1 MNDVNIDE
9 KELLNIDE
17 MIINGT
23 DDINRPYTIR
33 NKYLGKSVRVTIRRL
48 FDIAQLNKA
57 TQLVF
62 FYILDRLHK
71 DCNVVKV
78 KRNDFVEV
86 LQLDKGTI
94 SKSIKVLIENNFI
107 ELIGKD
113 TYKIPI
119 DQTYKGNLNTI
130 IKKDIDNKKK
140 IEEYNK
146 EEEEIRKNT
155 QTYSLN
161 LKKIKK

>member
-1 MNDVNIDE
+1 MNDVNITE
-9 KELLNIDE
+9 KELLNIGE
-17 MIINGT
+17 MIINSK
-23 DDINRPYTIR
+23 DDFDRPYTIK
-33 NKYLGKSVRVTIRRL
+33 NKFLGKSVRVTIRRL

-62 FYILDRLHK
+62 FYILERLHK
-71 DCNVVKV
+71 DTNVVKV

-86 LQLDKGTI
+86 LQLDKGTV
-94 SKSIKVLIENNFI
+94 SKAIKTLIENNFI
-107 ELIGKD
+107 EVIEKD

-130 IKKDIDNKKK
+130 IKKDIDNKKE
-140 IEEYNK
+140 IEDYNK
-146 EEEEIRKNT
+146 EEEEIKNNV
-155 QTYSLN
+155 QTYNLK

>member
-1 MNDVNIDE
+1 MLLYNIY
-9 KELLNIDE
+9 K
-17 MIINGT
+17 
-23 DDINRPYTIR
+23 R
-33 NKYLGKSVRVTIRRL
+33 
-48 FDIAQLNKA
+48 QL
-57 TQLVF
+57 QP
-62 FYILDRLHK
+62 
-71 DCNVVKV
+71 
-78 KRNDFVEV
+78 
-86 LQLDKGTI
+86 LDKGTI

-119 DQTYKGNLNTI
+119 DQTYKGNLNAI

-146 EEEEIRKNT
+146 EEEEIKKHT
-155 QTYSLN
+155 QTYNLN